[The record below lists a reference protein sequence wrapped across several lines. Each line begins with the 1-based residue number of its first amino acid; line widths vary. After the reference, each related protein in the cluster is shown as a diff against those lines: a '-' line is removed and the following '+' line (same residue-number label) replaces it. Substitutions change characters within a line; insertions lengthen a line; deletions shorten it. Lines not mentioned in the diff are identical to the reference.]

1 MLPKLQLNV
10 WVLNVLV
17 PDVPVLIVLVLKVRE
32 PSFWPIVNLS
42 VLDAK
47 M

>member
-10 WVLNVLV
+10 WVLNVRV
-17 PDVPVLIVLVLKVRE
+17 PDVPVLIVLVLNVRE
-32 PSFWPIVNLS
+32 PIFLPSVNLS